1 MVEGPS
7 GRLLLCVNAMTDLAA
22 LHEDDRVVA
31 IFPRHRRRK
40 AEHVSSPC
48 LPRDGFETHGGQVM
62 AFVDDYMPIVGDQIR
77 DGTLPHQALHEGDID
92 IPGQLLLPAMDD
104 AELVRRDIQKGLE
117 TRHPLI
123 EELPAMDKDQGVPIS
138 RRNHFRG
145 NNGLAE
151 CRGRCEHPGSCRRRA
166 AAA

>member
-1 MVEGPS
+1 
-7 GRLLLCVNAMTDLAA
+7 MT
-22 LHEDDRVVA
+22 
-31 IFPRHRRRK
+31 
-40 AEHVSSPC
+40 
-48 LPRDGFETHGGQVM
+48 
-62 AFVDDYMPIVGDQIR
+62 IVGDQIR

-92 IPGQLLLPAMDD
+92 IPGRLLLPAMDD

-123 EELPAMDKDQGVPIS
+123 EKLPAMDKDQGVPIS

-151 CRGRCEHPGSCRRRA
+151 CRRSCEHPGFMPEKSCGSLILFRRQLTEKPCPDQPSLLA
-166 AAA
+166 FVTQLGGDTCVA